1 MSKIEAFMKYMQ
13 EKGEAIHY
21 VQIYQNGRLME
32 EYSRTE
38 KKTRLNT
45 YSVSKS
51 VASFAVGIAIEEGLI
66 QLDSRI
72 LPYFPEID
80 PQECSEFCQRIT
92 VRHLLTMTSGLKN
105 PLFFMDD
112 EERYQTRDW
121 VSAFF
126 HAEFEH
132 EPGTHFLYS
141 NFNTY
146 ILGCLIEK
154 VSKETLKDYLIPR
167 LFIPIGIGNPDW
179 LTCPLGHTT
188 AANSLMLTA
197 DEMGK
202 IGQLLLQE
210 GNWDGKQLVP
220 AWYLAEATKKQMEN
234 PSADGYGYHFWI
246 NPDKNSF
253 RASGKYGQSII
264 VIPDKN
270 KVVVVQALCQ
280 NSIFQDV
287 WNMLVL

>member
-1 MSKIEAFMKYMQ
+1 MPKVEAFMKHMH
-13 EKGEAIHY
+13 ERGEAIHY
-21 VQIYQNGRLME
+21 VQIYQDGRLTE

-51 VASFAVGIAIEEGLI
+51 ITSIAIGMAIEEGLI

-80 PQECSEFCQRIT
+80 PRQCSEMCQDIT
-92 VRHLLTMTSGLKN
+92 VRHLLTMTSGLKT

-112 EERYQTRDW
+112 EERYRAKDW
-121 VSAFF
+121 ISVFF
-126 HAEFEH
+126 HADFEN

-146 ILGCLIEK
+146 ILSCLIEK
-154 VSKETLKDYLIPR
+154 VSGARLRDYLNPR
-167 LFIPIGIGNPDW
+167 FFAPLGIGNPDW
-179 LTCPLGHTT
+179 LTCPMGHTV
-188 AANSLMLTA
+188 AANSLMLTS
-197 DEMGK
+197 DEMGR
-202 IGQLLLQE
+202 IGQFLLQKGE
-210 GNWDGKQLVP
+210 WKGRQLVP
-220 AWYLAEATKKQMEN
+220 AWYLEEATAKQVEN
-234 PSADGYGYHFWI
+234 SSNGYGYQFWI
-246 NPDKNSF
+246 NPDQKSF

-264 VIPDKN
+264 VVPEQN

-280 NSIFQDV
+280 KPIFQDV
-287 WNMLVL
+287 WNMLVQ